1 MFRLNRGKRIVPIV
15 ALAASL
21 TLLAACGSTT
31 PDTPGASG
39 TTSTETDAP
48 TGDAP
53 AETETLRIWSG
64 NALPIVANFN
74 PYAPGT
80 ALHATNGAIYQP
92 LFHFNKVGPEAP
104 GSLVGESYE
113 FSEDGK
119 EATLKLRTG
128 IKWNDG
134 TDLTADDVVYS
145 FTNSGAK
152 ASYLENAEKVD
163 ETTVKLTFN
172 TPAFTNELALFGMTL
187 IVPEKVFGEYDGEAL
202 TQFTN
207 ETDPI
212 GSGPYKL
219 SKFSSESYTIVP
231 NENYWDESKPAV
243 TAVQYIGIDG
253 NTTAEALL
261 QTGQVDWASM
271 FVPDPESITGNG
283 EYGYVNTPVDPTT
296 IYTCASVSKGC
307 EGPQTDVAVRQA
319 LNLAI
324 DRGEIDKRAFASQT
338 APISPTFAL
347 LGRDDAW
354 IADGMPKES
363 PQTADAAA
371 AGKILEEAGY
381 TKGGDGIYEKDGKKL
396 TMELV
401 SPVGWTDYNDTNDL
415 IQQQALAAG
424 IDVKASQVSQEEW
437 GDMRFTGQFELLLG
451 GITGTSLADPYQ
463 LYKDWFAG
471 DSSTDVGTTLEP
483 GTFGFSRYD
492 NADVDAAI
500 TAAAQTNDEAEKK
513 AQYAIVQENIV
524 EELPYIPVV
533 INATQTFFNV
543 AKFDNWP
550 SEDNLYAYPPAW
562 GGAGSGMV
570 LSTVTGK

>member
-1 MFRLNRGKRIVPIV
+1 MFRLNRGKRIVPVV

-31 PDTPGASG
+31 PETPDASESNGAE
-39 TTSTETDAP
+39 TTDS

-53 AETETLRIWSG
+53 VETETLRIWSG

-104 GSLVGESYE
+104 GGLVGESYE
-113 FSEDGK
+113 FNDDGT
-119 EATLKLRTG
+119 EATVKLHSG

-134 TDLTADDVVYS
+134 TDVTADDVVYS

-152 ASYLENAEKVD
+152 ASYLKDAVKVD
-163 ETTVKLTFN
+163 ESTVKLTFT

-202 TQFTN
+202 TQFAN
-207 ETDPI
+207 DSDPV

-219 SKFSSESYTIVP
+219 SEFSSESYTIVP
-231 NENYWDESKPAV
+231 NEHYWGEGQPTVS
-243 TAVQYIGIDG
+243 AVQYIGIDG

-271 FVPDPESITGNG
+271 FVPDPESITGSG

-296 IYTCASVSKGC
+296 IAACASVSKGC
-307 EGPQTDVAVRQA
+307 VGPQTDVAVRQA

-347 LGRDDAW
+347 LGRDDHW

-363 PQTADAAA
+363 PQTADPAA

-381 TKGGDGIYEKDGKKL
+381 TKGSDGIYEKDGEKL
-396 TMELV
+396 SMELV

-415 IQQQALAAG
+415 VQQQALAAG
-424 IDVKASQVSQEEW
+424 IEVKASQVSQEEW
-437 GDMRFTGQFELLLG
+437 GDMRFTGQYELLLT
-451 GITGTSLADPYQ
+451 GITGTSLADPFQ

-471 DSSTDVGTTLEP
+471 ESSTDVGTTLEP
-483 GTFGFSRYD
+483 GTFGFARYD

-500 TAAAQTNDEAEKK
+500 AASAQTNDEAEKK

-524 EELPYIPVV
+524 EDLPYIPIV

-550 SEDNLYAYPPAW
+550 AEGDLYAFPPAW
-562 GGAGSGMV
+562 GGVGSGVV
-570 LSTVTGK
+570 LSNVTGK